1 MRGRSLLCGVL
12 PLLAVLHS
20 PLSGDA
26 LAFEE
31 PDVGHWLPI
40 YEHGVEVFE
49 DVATVHMCDGNDTTN
64 W

>member
-1 MRGRSLLCGVL
+1 MRPRSLLRSLL
-12 PLLAVLHS
+12 PFLTVLHS
-20 PLSGDA
+20 LVSGGV